1 MTRGAWHVT
10 DYDTA
15 KSYLSGGHKKWDRP
29 LYVRGLRV
37 QSRSKDIAIVDKWYN
52 FEPILFHP
60 DGTLTIQAPQ
70 SVPNNWGGSWNPL
83 RSQGVRRNFK
93 DFSGLQGMF
102 QKAGTIYITTQD
114 ALRTPSKIQKCR
126 TCHGLGLV
134 DSWCSPRYCNNS
146 LPCEDHPEVQ
156 VTAGNNYASWHYGKC
171 PHGISDSH
179 TVPKSQDCY
188 HCKGVGLREYGN
200 NLISIAWDGSPI
212 RLKDG
217 NLVKQPPTELEKR
230 IAAYVQLDS

>member
-1 MTRGAWHVT
+1 M
-10 DYDTA
+10 
-15 KSYLSGGHKKWDRP
+15 
-29 LYVRGLRV
+29 YVRGLRV
-37 QSRSKDIAIVDKWYN
+37 QSRSKDIAIMDNWYH
-52 FEPILFHP
+52 FAPILFHP

-70 SVPNNWGGSWNPL
+70 SIPNNWGGTWNPL
-83 RSQGVRRNFK
+83 RSQGVRRNIRE
-93 DFSGLQGMF
+93 FSGLINVF

-134 DSWCSPRYCNNS
+134 DSWCSPPYCNDPF
-146 LPCEDHPEVQ
+146 PCSKHPEWQ
-156 VTAGNNYASWHYGKC
+156 PNKSSSSYNWHYGKC
-171 PHGISDSH
+171 PHNNADSH
-179 TVPKSQDCY
+179 TVPKSQNCY
-188 HCKGVGLREYGN
+188 HCNGVGLREYGN

>member
-1 MTRGAWHVT
+1 MTRGAWHVK
-10 DYDTA
+10 DYDSA
-15 KSYLSGGHKKWDRP
+15 KTYLSGGHKKWDRP
-29 LYVRGLRV
+29 MYVRGLRV
-37 QSRSKDIAIVDKWYN
+37 QSRNKDIAIMDKWYS

-70 SVPNNWGGSWNPL
+70 SVPTNWGGSWNPL
-83 RSQGVRRNFK
+83 HSQSVRRNIRE
-93 DFSGLQGMF
+93 FSGLTNVF
-102 QKAGTIYITTQD
+102 QRAGTIYITTQD

-134 DSWCSPRYCNNS
+134 DSWCSPPSCNNNF
-146 LPCEDHPEVQ
+146 PCTDHPEWKP
-156 VTAGNNYASWHYGKC
+156 NFSSSNYNWHYGKC
-171 PHGISDSH
+171 PHGNTDSH

-188 HCKGVGLREYGN
+188 HCKGVGFREYGN
-200 NLISIAWDGSPI
+200 KLISMAWDGSPI

-230 IAAYVQLDS
+230 IAAYVKLDS

>member
-70 SVPNNWGGSWNPL
+70 AIPNNWGGTWNPL

-102 QKAGTIYITTQD
+102 QKNGTVYITTQD
-114 ALRTPSKIQKCR
+114 ASRTPSKIQKCR

-134 DSWCSPRYCNNS
+134 DSWCSPSYCSNPF
-146 LPCEDHPEVQ
+146 PCEEHPEFEEP
-156 VTAGNNYASWHYGKC
+156 AKNRYGSWHYGKC
-171 PHGISDSH
+171 LHGNSDSH
-179 TVPKSQDCY
+179 NVPKSQDCY

-230 IAAYVQLDS
+230 IAAYVKLDS

>member
-37 QSRSKDIAIVDKWYN
+37 QSRNKDIALVDKWFG

-60 DGTLTIQAPQ
+60 DGTLTIQAP
-70 SVPNNWGGSWNPL
+70 VAMPTAWGGTWNPL
-83 RSQGVRRNFK
+83 RSQSVRRNIRE
-93 DFSGLQGMF
+93 FSGLQGLF
-102 QKAGTIYITTQD
+102 QKAGVIYITTQD

-126 TCHGLGLV
+126 GCSGSGLV
-134 DSWCSPRYCNNS
+134 DSWCSPPYCNTPF
-146 LPCEDHPEVQ
+146 PCSDHPDWNPG
-156 VTAGNNYASWHYGKC
+156 TNRGYWHTGKC
-171 PHGISDSH
+171 EHNENDSH
-179 TVPKSQDCY
+179 KVPKSRACY
-188 HCKGVGLREYGN
+188 NCRGVGMREYGN

-230 IAAYVQLDS
+230 IAAYVKLDS

>member
-1 MTRGAWHVT
+1 MTRGAWHVK

-15 KSYLSGGHKKWDRP
+15 KAYLSGGHKKWDRP
-29 LYVRGLRV
+29 MYVRGLRV
-37 QSRSKDIAIVDKWYN
+37 QSRGNLIALVDKWYH

-70 SVPNNWGGSWNPL
+70 SVPTNWGGNWNPL
-83 RSQGVRRNFK
+83 YSQSVRRNIRE
-93 DFSGLQGMF
+93 FSGLINVF
-102 QKAGTIYITTQD
+102 SRANTIYITTQD

-126 TCHGLGLV
+126 RCHGLGLV
-134 DSWCSPRYCNNS
+134 DKWCSPPYCNNDF
-146 LPCEDHPEVQ
+146 PCNDHPEWQ
-156 VTAGNNYASWHYGKC
+156 PNASSSSYRWHYGKC
-171 PHGISDSH
+171 PHGNSDSH
-179 TVPKSQDCY
+179 SVPKSQECY
-188 HCKGVGLREYGN
+188 YCTGVGLREYGN
-200 NLISIAWDGSPI
+200 KLISIAWDGSPI

>member
-10 DYDTA
+10 NYDAA
-15 KSYLSGGHKKWDRP
+15 KTYLSGGHKKWDRP

-37 QSRSKDIAIVDKWYN
+37 QSRNKDIAVVDKWYQ

-70 SVPNNWGGSWNPL
+70 SVPTAWGGSWNPL
-83 RSQGVRRNFK
+83 RSQSVRRNIRY
-93 DFSGLQGMF
+93 FSGLQEVF
-102 QKAGTIYITTQD
+102 QRQGVIYITTQD

-126 TCHGLGLV
+126 GCSGTGLV
-134 DSWCSPRYCNNS
+134 DSWCSPPYCSNPF
-146 LPCEDHPEVQ
+146 PCEDHPEFQ
-156 VTAGNNYASWHYGKC
+156 EPPKNRFGSWHVGKC
-171 PHGISDSH
+171 QHGNSDSH
-179 TVPKSQDCY
+179 SIPKSQSC
-188 HCKGVGLREYGN
+188 HKCKGVGLYEYGN
-200 NLISIAWDGSPI
+200 QLISIAWDGSPI

-230 IAAYVQLDS
+230 IAAYVKLDS

>member
-10 DYDTA
+10 NYDAA
-15 KSYLSGGHKKWDRP
+15 KAYLSGGHKKWDRP

-37 QSRSKDIAIVDKWYN
+37 QSRSKDIAIVDKWSG

-60 DGTLTIQAPQ
+60 DDTLTIQAPQ
-70 SVPNNWGGSWNPL
+70 SVLTNWGGSWNPL
-83 RSQGVRRNFK
+83 RSQSVRRNIRE
-93 DFSGLQGMF
+93 FSGLQGLF
-102 QKAGTIYITTQD
+102 QKEGVVYITTQD

-126 TCHGLGLV
+126 GCHGLGLV
-134 DSWCSPRYCNNS
+134 DSWCSPPYCRNS
-146 LPCEDHPEVQ
+146 FPCAEHPEWKPDS
-156 VTAGNNYASWHYGKC
+156 NRSYWHMGKC
-171 PHGISDSH
+171 PHGQSDNHS
-179 TVPKSQDCY
+179 VPKSRECY
-188 HCKGVGLREYGN
+188 SCQGVGLREYGN

-230 IAAYVQLDS
+230 IAAYVKLDS